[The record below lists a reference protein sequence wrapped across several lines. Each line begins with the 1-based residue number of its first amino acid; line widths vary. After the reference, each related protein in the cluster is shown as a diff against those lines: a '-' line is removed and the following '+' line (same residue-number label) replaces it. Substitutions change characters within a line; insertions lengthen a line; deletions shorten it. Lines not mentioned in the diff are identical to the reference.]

1 MCQTSVTNGTWCR
14 GSGERIFVSGYI
26 IWGELTGFV
35 FFFFF
40 NFLLHGM
47 VCRNLAPQPG
57 SQPKPLALEV
67 QSLNHWIAGESQGEL
82 VKELAPP

>member
-1 MCQTSVTNGTWCR
+1 MCQTSVTDGTWCR
-14 GSGERIFVSGYI
+14 GSEERIFVAGYI
-26 IWGELTGFV
+26 IWGELTGSVYIFL
-35 FFFFF
+35 

-82 VKELAPP
+82 IKELAQP